1 MFDLADLD
9 LDLVADALQD
19 NSYEHTWF
27 IDPMTGAIVFL
38 PEDGVET
45 DLDETDLVWIDAL
58 PPRVWYRDMADFADQ
73 ISDDRA
79 GRRLARA
86 IRGRGAFRRFKN
98 QLHDED
104 PSLLTLWYEFS
115 NRRALRRAV
124 AWLAD
129 RSLVDR
135 DAAEG
140 FLAEHRE
147 IDLA

>member
-1 MFDLADLD
+1 MFDLADLA

-45 DLDETDLVWIDAL
+45 DLDETDLVSIDAL
-58 PPRVWYRDMADFADQ
+58 PSRVWYRDMADFADE

-86 IRGRGAFRRFKN
+86 IQGRGAFRRFKN

>member
-1 MFDLADLD
+1 MFDLAGLD

-45 DLDETDLVWIDAL
+45 DLDDTDLVWIDAL
-58 PPRVWYRDMADFADQ
+58 PSRVWYRDMADFADE

-86 IRGRGAFRRFKN
+86 IQGRGAFRRFKD
-98 QLHDED
+98 QLHDEV

-115 NRRALRRAV
+115 SRRALRRAV

-140 FLAEHRE
+140 FLAEHRD